1 MNNKKWFVYIH
12 TNKYYIIQSKK
23 TTTNQEM
30 LPPVTTSINLEGVM
44 LSEISLSEKD
54 KYNMISLIYGI
65 KNKTAITHTPTNH
78 ITTNSQIQ
86 RTGLLL
92 LEMGWVECMKIAK
105 RHKLPV
111 IK

>member
-1 MNNKKWFVYIH
+1 MNIKKWLVYIH
-12 TNKYYIIQSKK
+12 TNKYHIIQSKK

-30 LPPVTTSINLEGVM
+30 LPLVTISINLEGVM

-54 KYNMISLIYGI
+54 KYHMISLIYGI
-65 KNKTAITHTPTNH
+65 KNKTAITHTPTKH
-78 ITTNSQIQ
+78 KTTNSQIQ

-92 LEMGWVECMKIAK
+92 LEMGWVKCMKIAK

>member
-1 MNNKKWFVYIH
+1 MNNQ
-12 TNKYYIIQSKK
+12 KYYIIQSK

-30 LPPVTTSINLEGVM
+30 LPLVTTSINLEGVM

-54 KYNMISLIYGI
+54 KYHMISLIYGI
-65 KNKTAITHTPTNH
+65 KHKTAITHTPTKH
-78 ITTNSQIQ
+78 KTTNSQIQ

-92 LEMGWVECMKIAK
+92 LEMGWVKCMKIAK